1 MFGDMLKKRIMYG
14 MMSAGLLLAS
24 CTEGPLPA
32 GAGDVPAEDVSS
44 KLIFT
49 SEHAV
54 PGRLLVYFS
63 EEAVRDVESSALTKS
78 GVRTR
83 SGLPDVD
90 AVLEEIGASS
100 VHRLFPYAGKD
111 EGPQAFTGGMCW
123 SSVMMWTLTG
133 RPSPL
138 PGAAR

>member
-1 MFGDMLKKRIMYG
+1 MGKIKILVC
-14 MMSAGLLLAS
+14 LLAASVLSS
-24 CTEGPLPA
+24 CAEKEQMEMH
-32 GAGDVPAEDVSS
+32 VPAEDVSS

-100 VHRLFPYAGKD
+100 VHRLFPYAGKEEGRTRAAGLHRWYVLEFD
-111 EGPQAFTGGMCW
+111 EE
-123 SSVMMWTLTG
+123 VDLD
-133 RPSPL
+133 
-138 PGAAR
+138 GAALGGP